1 MTLKQKKPG
10 KLFEFELESD
20 SLVLKQK
27 QGAERL
33 QTRIK
38 YSTLLPDPD
47 HRASSER
54 KLLYFG
60 IFLVLLAFVFGC
72 SATTT
77 LDEVNRIFFTSLTIV
92 TLIAAAVC
100 IHRFRKSRFDV
111 VTYFYR
117 NGAFAFNVWRDV
129 PDEASFAEFI
139 SKLGKLIKDEQA
151 STDHAGSTT
160 TSLSSEIDRLGALR
174 EKGLLTDEEFVRAK
188 SLLLEQLDRGNRVM
202 GFHQG

>member
-1 MTLKQKKPG
+1 
-10 KLFEFELESD
+10 LFEYELESD

-60 IFLVLLAFVFGC
+60 IFLVLLAFPFGFT
-72 SATTT
+72 ATTIP
-77 LDEVNRIFFTSLTIV
+77 DEVVRIFFTMLTIV
-92 TLIAAAVC
+92 TLIGAAVF
-100 IHRFRKSRFDV
+100 IRRFMTSRFDV

-117 NGAFAFNVWRDV
+117 NGTFAFNVWRNV
-129 PDEASFAEFI
+129 PDEASFTEFV
-139 SKLGKLIKDEQA
+139 SKLGKLIKDEHP

-160 TSLSSEIDRLGALR
+160 ACLSLEIDRLGGLR
-174 EKGLLTDEEFVRAK
+174 EKGLLTDEEFARAK
-188 SLLLEQLDRGNRVM
+188 SSLLEQLEQGGRVI